1 MTKLSNIST
10 EPSIHQ
16 LTPTQVVVA
25 DANRIEYVTDARGHR
40 LGVKRVNASLR
51 RKVLKALSA
60 ESGEKGQ
67 LFGNV
72 RYRRRRG
79 FAEEQA
85 VESRDRRALQ
95 FVIERVRVTLRVGE
109 QRDKL
114 LRRHRVLGRLLVVG
128 HDAAF

>member
-67 LFGNV
+67 LFVMAATACCCVSIDGV
-72 RYRRRRG
+72 DVPFPATELQIDALIDRLEQEGLEAVATTIALKFSPER
-79 FAEEQA
+79 EE
-85 VESRDRRALQ
+85 SL
-95 FVIERVRVTLRVGE
+95 
-109 QRDKL
+109 KNS
-114 LRRHRVLGRLLVVG
+114 
-128 HDAAF
+128 